1 MVAFPTAP
9 RPHAARHVH
18 NQPAMAMAVP
28 ASMNVAVAVAVAFGL
43 ANTAVVACTS
53 FRCYWTG
60 LPAAWRFPPV
70 PMSDPT
76 SVPLLTDALGTL
88 SDARV

>member
-9 RPHAARHVH
+9 RPHAARHVY
-18 NQPAMAMAVP
+18 NQPAMALAVP
-28 ASMNVAVAVAVAFGL
+28 ASLNIAVAVAVAFGL
-43 ANTAVVACTS
+43 ATTAVVACTS
-53 FRCYWTG
+53 FRRYWTG
-60 LPAAWRFPPV
+60 LPAAWGFPPG

-88 SDARV
+88 SVARV